1 MPASKQMCLA
11 LYFPSLKTD
20 ILLHGTV
27 HTSKFQGL
35 FLNLFRGYN
44 LFESR
49 VTEIRAS
56 AVTVPLPLHSSGCT
70 TNRYLH

>member
-11 LYFPSLKTD
+11 SYFPSLKTD
-20 ILLHGTV
+20 ILLRGTI

-35 FLNLFRGYN
+35 FLNLFCGYN

-56 AVTVPLPLHSSGCT
+56 SVTLALPLHSSGST